1 MIILNARVK
10 MQRQGLL
17 DFVMYVNTFKHT
29 KKLTILEVGS
39 FVGNSASIFASHF
52 GHVICVDSWTDKGL
66 SDTARLMWKEQGYT
80 KEILEAAFDK
90 AVSVFDNVEKIKG
103 DSVEIGKS
111 FGREVDIVYI
121 DAAHDY
127 ESVKND
133 IAAWKDWATLFISGH
148 DYWPK
153 RFDGVIKAVN
163 EAFGKPDKVFAD
175 NSWIVKVK

>member
-17 DFVMYVNTFKHT
+17 DFIMYLNTIKHT
-29 KKLTILEVGS
+29 KKMTILEVGS
-39 FVGNSASIFASHF
+39 FVGNSASIFAPHF

-90 AVSVFDNVEKIKG
+90 AVSGFDNVEKIKG
-103 DSVEIGKS
+103 DSVEVGNQFDRK
-111 FGREVDIVYI
+111 VDMVYI

-127 ESVKND
+127 ESVVND
-133 IAAWKDWATLFISGH
+133 IAAWRDKATMFMSGH

-163 EAFGKPDKVFAD
+163 EAFGKPEKVFAD
-175 NSWIVKVK
+175 NSWLVRI